1 MLPFDAFL
9 TRVCQPL
16 AEALW
21 RSLRASQRRYH
32 SNEIIRAVEGDK
44 RGDEDDDD
52 HHHRHHR
59 HHHYDLHHR
68 LPLTEARSLWRARTG
83 RVIHCLHAAC
93 QTRRSTR
100 AWAAD
105 KFRAQHSRSST
116 VFIASEKWI
125 NQARAAVRVQLLR
138 GTCHIGNYV
147 HGRLNAPLE

>member
-1 MLPFDAFL
+1 MRAGARIFEKKHSNAKADSCFFL
-9 TRVCQPL
+9 TPFPARVCQPL

-21 RSLRASQRRYH
+21 RSFRASQRRYH

-59 HHHYDLHHR
+59 HHHYVPHHR

-83 RVIHCLHAAC
+83 RLIDCLHAAC

-100 AWAAD
+100 AWEANQ
-105 KFRAQHSRSST
+105 FRAQPSRSST
-116 VFIASEKWI
+116 AIIAREKRI
-125 NQARAAVRVQLLR
+125 NQARAAVRV
-138 GTCHIGNYV
+138 
-147 HGRLNAPLE
+147 